1 MRIAT
6 RLSLMSIVA
15 ACIVLIIG
23 LTSYISVSNLIAD
36 NQLFSHSR
44 EVLQELNMLL
54 YNLSDAVGTQ
64 RAYMITG
71 QEIYLDAYRAL
82 VASTNESLQHI
93 RVLVADNAAQSFKV
107 DKLSS
112 LVKERLASLE
122 VTNQLYQQKGA
133 EPAFYRVRTG
143 NSLKFRMALHRA
155 IDDIKLSETELL
167 QRREIEI
174 KRSAS
179 STQLTII
186 AGSCLALIL
195 LTLFGYLFGRYI
207 LNNLSQIIRAVDNI
221 KYNRFDLSVPSNSD
235 DEFGELS
242 AAFNIVSHRLL
253 TMANELNKREEEIA
267 ALMSIVQANENSVHK
282 SAANGLLGRFNN
294 VIHLPAKYSPAIQK
308 SLTSLPLAVE
318 AILKSWQEMLQNKGT
333 AETVQSVS
341 KKQFDSSDA
350 L

>member
-6 RLSLMSIVA
+6 RLSLMFVGA
-15 ACIVLIIG
+15 ACIVLVIG

-54 YNLSDAVGTQ
+54 YNLSDTVGTQ

-82 VASTNESLQHI
+82 VASTNESLQQI
-93 RVLVADNAAQSFKV
+93 RQLVSDNPVQVFKV
-107 DKLSS
+107 DKLGV

-122 VTNQLYQQKGA
+122 ATTQLYQQKGV

-143 NSLKFRMALHRA
+143 NSLKFRIALHRA
-155 IDDIKLSETELL
+155 IDEIKSSETELL
-167 QRREIEI
+167 QKREKEL

-186 AGSCLALIL
+186 AGSCLGLIL
-195 LTLFGYLFGRYI
+195 LTLFSYLFGRYM
-207 LNNLSQIIRAVDNI
+207 LNNLAQLIRAVDNI
-221 KYNRFDLSVPSNSD
+221 KYNRFDLSVPTNSD

-242 AAFNIVSHRLL
+242 TAFNAVSHRLL
-253 TMANELNKREEEIA
+253 TMSNELSKREEEIV
-267 ALMSIVQANENSVHK
+267 ALMSAMQSSEYDRSK
-282 SAANGLLGRFNN
+282 LAANGLLGRFNN
-294 VIHLPAKYSPAIQK
+294 VIQLHIKRSAAIQK
-308 SLTSLPLAVE
+308 SLADLPLAVE
-318 AILKSWQEMLQNKGT
+318 VILKSWQDMLQSKGT
-333 AETVQSVS
+333 EETAQTDT
-341 KKQFDSSDA
+341 KLRQFDRS
-350 L
+350 